1 MAEDENEQSTFTKP
15 GFLAGAAL
23 VAVLVIAG
31 IVLTVVNVA
40 GGDSDD
46 TAATP
51 APTSSSASAAP
62 SAEPTA
68 DAGGTSVCGLR
79 GEELSGTLTTAP
91 DAEWQYQ
98 ETSAY
103 PSSSDFGPAETSPD
117 GYRYCFQHSPS
128 GALFAASNA
137 VVHAFDNPGD
147 SAWAD
152 YFLSEGTYRDE
163 LLAAPVD
170 EGTANAR
177 LNIVGYRL
185 LSYEGDT
192 ARVDVA
198 MRGSAQGQTITA
210 SAVYDLVWEAGDWKA
225 DTRVAEPFSFAV
237 IPDTSGYTLFTA
249 GG

>member
-15 GFLAGAAL
+15 GFLAGAGL
-23 VAVLVIAG
+23 VAVLIIAG
-31 IVLTVVNVA
+31 IVLTVVNVV
-40 GGDSDD
+40 GGDDD
-46 TAATP
+46 ETASTP
-51 APTSSSASAAP
+51 APTSSASAAP
-62 SAEPTA
+62 SATPTA
-68 DAGGTSVCGLR
+68 AAGGESVCGLG

-98 ETSAY
+98 STSAY
-103 PSSSDFGPAETSPD
+103 PSSSEFGPIETAPA
-117 GYRYCFQHSPS
+117 GYRFCFQHSPS

-137 VVHAFDNPGD
+137 VVQAFDNPGD
-147 SAWAD
+147 TAWAD
-152 YFLSEGTYRDE
+152 YFLSEGTYRE
-163 LLAAPVD
+163 ALLTAPADDGAA
-170 EGTANAR
+170 TAR

-185 LSYEGDT
+185 LSYEGET

-198 MRGSAQGQTITA
+198 LRGSADGETVTA

-225 DTRVAEPFSFAV
+225 DTSVAEPFSFAV